1 MTQPFDAAV
10 VGGGMVGA
18 TAAVALRRQGL
29 SVALVE
35 RSRPPEGPV
44 PAPPAAAD
52 EAAAGHGVGAD
63 PGRVSAINE
72 GSRRLLAEL
81 GLWDAVAASGPGVIE
96 TIEVT
101 DGGRSGRTVLDRDEA
116 GVAALGHVVANRA
129 LLAGAWAAV
138 RADPHIAVHAPT
150 AVAGLEW
157 GRACVRMR
165 LDRDGGRDSLTA
177 RLVVG
182 ADSEHSAIRQA
193 AGIGTRG
200 WHHNRYA
207 LVATVEAERDLA
219 GRAFERFLPEGPLA
233 FLPLGGQRA
242 SIVWTL
248 APAAASEAMAL
259 APGAFLARLQARF
272 GPALGE
278 LRGVG
283 ERAVFPLALRLA
295 RRFTAERTALV
306 GNAAHLLHPV
316 AGQGFNLGLRDVAA
330 LAGDTGSARGR
341 GWDPGN
347 PGVLGRYERARQAD
361 TARVVAFTE
370 GLNRLFANDWSP
382 AAGLRQLGLGLLDRS
397 GPLKRAL
404 MNQAMGLG
412 RGGAPRRRPRRE
424 RVEG

>member
-1 MTQPFDAAV
+1 LQSVNGSQAVNQTFDAAV

-18 TAAVALRRQGL
+18 VAAVALRGQGL

-35 RSRPPEGPV
+35 RAE
-44 PAPPAAAD
+44 PPAGPG
-52 EAAAGHGVGAD
+52 AAGD
-63 PGRVSAINE
+63 PERVSAVNE
-72 GSRRLLAEL
+72 GSRRVLDGL
-81 GLWDAVAASGPGVIE
+81 GLWPGLAAHGPAAIE

-101 DGGRSGRTVLDRDEA
+101 DNDRAGRVLLDRDEA
-116 GVAALGHVVANRA
+116 GVAALGHVIPNRLVVAAAWEA
-129 LLAGAWAAV
+129 LA
-138 RADPHIAVHAPT
+138 ADPGIAVHAPA

-157 GRACVRMR
+157 GRNCVRMR
-165 LDRDGGRDSLTA
+165 LDRDGGRSSLTA

-193 AGIGTRG
+193 AGIASHGR
-200 WHHNRYA
+200 HHNRYA

-233 FLPLGGQRA
+233 FLPLGGHRA

-248 APAAASEAMAL
+248 S
-259 APGAFLARLQARF
+259 PGAADEALHCDRAALLARLHERF

-278 LRGVG
+278 LRDVG
-283 ERAVFPLALRLA
+283 ARDAYPLSLRLA
-295 RRFTAERTALV
+295 RRFTARRTALV
-306 GNAAHLLHPV
+306 GNAAHLVHPV

-330 LAGDTGSARGR
+330 LAREAGNAAGR

-347 PGVLGRYERARQAD
+347 DAVLARYERARRRD

-370 GLNRLFANDWSP
+370 GLTHLFANDWGP
-382 AAGLRQLGLGLLDRS
+382 AAALRQLGLGLMQRS
-397 GPLKRAL
+397 GPLKRTL

-412 RGGAPRRRPRRE
+412 RGGAPAVGPGPQRILP
-424 RVEG
+424 